1 MYPNALKI
9 AQVAPLA
16 EAVPPKFYGGT
27 ERVVSWLTEEL
38 VRLGHD
44 VTLFATGDSTTSAE
58 LEPATPIALRLAP
71 ERQDPM
77 LAYAVMMAK
86 VATRIAEFDVVHCH
100 VDWQHIPLLKSLQ
113 ARFLTTLHGRLDL
126 PELVPAI
133 EYFGDASFVSISN
146 SQRAPL
152 PDVSWIGTVYHGIPE
167 NLFRPSYRPQGYLA
181 FLGRITPE
189 KGPDV
194 AIRLARAAQLPLKIA
209 AKVDDTDAAY
219 FHSHVEP
226 LLEGGAQIEFVGE
239 IGEDQKSDFLGNARA
254 LLFPIDWPEPFGLVM
269 IEAMA
274 CGTPVIAF
282 RQGSVPEV
290 IEHGASGFIV
300 EPGDE
305 KGALDAIGRLGSLS
319 RRGVRAA
326 FEERFTARRM
336 AEDYL
341 RLYTSLPSGLWPRNG
356 QAPMRRGMR
365 LDRGIPFRSE
375 VALPGNAIRPTAS
388 EACNGL
394 SRQETGATKPSPGDV
409 RA

>member
-1 MYPNALKI
+1 LYPNALKI

-44 VTLFATGDSTTSAE
+44 VTLFATGDSTTSAK
-58 LEPATPIALRLAP
+58 LEPAAPIALRLAP

-113 ARFLTTLHGRLDL
+113 ACFLTTLHGRLDL
-126 PELVPAI
+126 PQLVPSI
-133 EYFGDASFVSISN
+133 EFFGDAPFVSISN

-152 PDVSWIGTVYHGIPE
+152 PDVNWIGTVYHGIPDD
-167 NLFRPSYRPQGYLA
+167 LFKASYRPQGHLA

-189 KGPDV
+189 KGPDI

-239 IGEDQKSDFLGNARA
+239 IGEGQKNDFLGNARA

-269 IEAMA
+269 VEAMA

-282 RQGSVPEV
+282 RRGSVPEV
-290 IEHGASGFIV
+290 IEHGVSGFIV
-300 EPGDE
+300 EPGDDE
-305 KGALDAIGRLGSLS
+305 GALDAIGRVGSLN
-319 RRGVRAA
+319 RRSVRAA

-336 AEDYL
+336 AEDYV
-341 RLYTSLPSGLWPRNG
+341 RLYTSLPSVFAPHDLWPQNSPAR
-356 QAPMRRGMR
+356 MR
-365 LDRGIPFRSE
+365 L
-375 VALPGNAIRPTAS
+375 GNDV
-388 EACNGL
+388 L
-394 SRQETGATKPSPGDV
+394 S
-409 RA
+409 